1 LASEIASKMRKMLR
15 EETERKKKVLAK
27 ILDEHNYVVKY
38 EDLNEW
44 LDIIEEFNEAV
55 EKE

>member
-1 LASEIASKMRKMLR
+1 MASEIASKMLQK
-15 EETERKKKVLAK
+15 ETERKKKILAK

-44 LDIIEEFNEAV
+44 LDIIDEFNEAV